1 MSHAATNWAILQR
14 GLRPATKLVLWY
26 LADRHNP
33 DMGCF
38 PTQARLAADAEMSVS
53 SLNDHLAILEEKG
66 LIRRERRANEATGQ
80 QESTRYI
87 LRFEDETPQEPPP
100 NFGDGPS
107 PNLAESR
114 LRNSETNP
122 VREEPVKKKKMRAS
136 ACAISQAGWDRLLRI
151 AGHDPAVF
159 VPSWWK
165 GASALAHVQGWMET
179 YGFDEET
186 ILAIAE
192 AEREGRTTPLEGP
205 KGLDAAMRRY
215 AKAAEAGE
223 PIAPKAKPI
232 PISDADR
239 DQFWADWINSERPIF
254 GGGPSAHLVR
264 GLIQK
269 GLVTEAR
276 AKERRL
282 I

>member
-33 DMGCF
+33 DLGCF
-38 PTQARLAADAEMSVS
+38 PTQARLAADAEMSIS
-53 SLNDHLAILEEKG
+53 SLNDHLALLEEKG
-66 LIRRERRANEATGQ
+66 LIRRERQVNEATGQ
-80 QESTRYI
+80 QQATRYI
-87 LRFEDETPQEPPP
+87 LRFEDEEAQDPSP
-100 NFGDGPS
+100 NSGVGPS

-122 VREEPVKKKKMRAS
+122 VREEPVKKKKMRER
-136 ACAISQAGWDRLLRI
+136 ACEFSQVGWERLLRI

-159 VPSWWK
+159 VPAWWK
-165 GASALAHVQGWMET
+165 GASALAHVTGWMET
-179 YGFDEET
+179 YGFDEATVLE
-186 ILAIAE
+186 IAE
-192 AEREGRTTPLEGP
+192 IEREGRTTPLEGP
-205 KGLDAAMRRY
+205 KGLDAAMRRF
-215 AKAAEAGE
+215 AKASEAGE
-223 PIAPKAKPI
+223 PLPGKPKEKPATQQDMDI
-232 PISDADR
+232 W
-239 DQFWADWINSERPIF
+239 WADWVNSDRPIF

-264 GLIQK
+264 GLIEK

-276 AKERRL
+276 ARERRL